1 MAANTAVD
9 SGAGGVCSTSEAIR
23 VSVAKT
29 QVGYGNAVAVSA
41 VYSETQDLR
50 VAYPGE
56 ECNIPAIA

>member
-1 MAANTAVD
+1 MAANTAVNT
-9 SGAGGVCSTSEAIR
+9 GAGGVCSTSEAVR

-29 QVGYGNAVAVSA
+29 RQGYGSAVAKSE